1 MCHAWPHTAR
11 SAPGPCL
18 AFVPRVAALR
28 PLHPAWPLCHV
39 WLHAS
44 LEPLLLPT
52 RGFNTQGSTPLN
64 QSGSGSGRTS
74 PRAASAA
81 SASRGSPASR
91 SSKRPREQAA
101 GEEGAEEEGAEAQG
115 AGGASAADM
124 ARAYKEI
131 FAADDSSAVGKYE
144 YGGGP
149 SEAQQKPSKKPVM
162 KLGGLFG
169 GKKPTK

>member
-64 QSGSGSGRTS
+64 QSGSGRTS

-101 GEEGAEEEGAEAQG
+101 GEEGAEEEGAE
-115 AGGASAADM
+115 
-124 ARAYKEI
+124 E
-131 FAADDSSAVGKYE
+131 E
-144 YGGGP
+144 EEEGGGEEEEEEQEEVEP
-149 SEAQQKPSKKPVM
+149 LAK
-162 KLGGLFG
+162 
-169 GKKPTK
+169 GKGKGKGKATAKGKGKRPT

>member
-101 GEEGAEEEGAEAQG
+101 GEEGAEEEGAE
-115 AGGASAADM
+115 
-124 ARAYKEI
+124 E
-131 FAADDSSAVGKYE
+131 E
-144 YGGGP
+144 EEEGGGEEEEEEQEEVEP
-149 SEAQQKPSKKPVM
+149 LAK
-162 KLGGLFG
+162 
-169 GKKPTK
+169 GKGKGKGKAKGKGKGKRPT